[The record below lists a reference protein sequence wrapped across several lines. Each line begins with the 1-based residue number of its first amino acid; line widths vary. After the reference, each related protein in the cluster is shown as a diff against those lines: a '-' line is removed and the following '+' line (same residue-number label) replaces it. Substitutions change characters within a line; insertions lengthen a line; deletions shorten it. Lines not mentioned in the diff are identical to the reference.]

1 MKKILFFALV
11 AIFSHSVSYAQS
23 DRTESLVKSE
33 KNGWEYE
40 VRAGV
45 NIGGATPMPMPAEIR
60 KIKSYS
66 PKFNGT
72 VEGVVTYWFD
82 GNNSPWG
89 LSTGLKVE
97 EKGMITEADVKSYST
112 EIIQGSQRVAGY
124 YTGSVKTQYNSTLLT
139 LPVMATIASTINGK
153 CVQVCMQ
160 LIA

>member
-11 AIFSHSVSYAQS
+11 AILSHSVSYAQS

-112 EIIQGSQRVAGY
+112 EIIH
-124 YTGSVKTQYNSTLLT
+124 
-139 LPVMATIASTINGK
+139 
-153 CVQVCMQ
+153 C
-160 LIA
+160 